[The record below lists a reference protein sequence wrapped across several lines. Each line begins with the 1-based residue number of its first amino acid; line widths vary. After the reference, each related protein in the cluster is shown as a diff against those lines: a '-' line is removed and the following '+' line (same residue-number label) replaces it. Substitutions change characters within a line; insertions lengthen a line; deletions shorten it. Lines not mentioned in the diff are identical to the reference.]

1 MALPRRGR
9 ETGAPS
15 RCASHRPGCRRIDA
29 SIMRPHPDLAT
40 SPRRIR
46 LGNRLR
52 RVGKFLEGRARL
64 RPGHCGR
71 DKARSSRPSTFDFR
85 PSTFLAFP
93 CRRAAF
99 PICRGAATA
108 ARQGWRRMK
117 LASVRRQT
125 RRRMRMRISGSLQFL
140 DEIARLGVEV

>member
-15 RCASHRPGCRRIDA
+15 CCASHRPGCRRIDA

-64 RPGHCGR
+64 CPGHCGR
-71 DKARSSRPSTFDFR
+71 DEARPSQISPDATKRVPPDFR
-85 PSTFLAFP
+85 PSTFLVFP

-125 RRRMRMRISGSLQFL
+125 RRRMRMRISGSSQSS
-140 DEIARLGVEV
+140 AR